1 MKTKKQNFKMWNNN
15 EKIKITQDD
24 VREILIQCCTLNKE
38 EREQLLSSV
47 LVGGRKL
54 IDLIPPDFFKEVD
67 ENEWWKTIFEK

>member
-1 MKTKKQNFKMWNNN
+1 MMKKIFFKSKSPQKV
-15 EKIKITQDD
+15 KISEDD
-24 VREILIQCCTLNKE
+24 IKEILYKACELNKE

-67 ENEWWKTIFEK
+67 LNE

>member
-67 ENEWWKTIFEK
+67 ENE

>member
-1 MKTKKQNFKMWNNN
+1 MKHKKQTFKRWDNN

-24 VREILIQCCTLNKE
+24 VREILIQCCTLKKE

-67 ENEWWKTIFEK
+67 SNE